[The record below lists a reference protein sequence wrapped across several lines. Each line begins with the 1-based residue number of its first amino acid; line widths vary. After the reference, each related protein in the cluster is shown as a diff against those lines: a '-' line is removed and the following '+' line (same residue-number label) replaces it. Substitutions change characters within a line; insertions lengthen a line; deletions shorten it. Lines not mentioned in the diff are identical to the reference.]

1 MSSPFS
7 PPHTSLAALLAAEVL
22 ALAGSSQKTDAVWV
36 TVTGSGGKTSLMET
50 LAYHLARKMDRRVIF
65 STTTR
70 LANPADHRYPCDHMV
85 LDGDI
90 SGLNS
95 HPLAGE
101 IVLFGVMKSGKIA
114 SPGVEKLDAL
124 ASHCDVLLLEGDGAR
139 HRPLKIHAER
149 DPIIPAKT
157 QLVIALMGLSAYGK
171 PLDEDSCYLTDRY
184 RELTGDRLHTI
195 GAEMYRR
202 LLDHPQGVFKG
213 VARQRVVL
221 LLNQSDR
228 FDATEILNLRTR
240 MIADWTGRPY
250 LFAIGS
256 AQRDIVVH
264 HEEVMGSDPIKGA
277 VRADI

>member
-1 MSSPFS
+1 MSAPASS
-7 PPHTSLAALLAAEVL
+7 SHASLIALLAAEVS
-22 ALAGSSQKTDAVWV
+22 ALAGFSQKAGAAWV
-36 TVTGSGGKTSLMET
+36 TITGSGGKTSLMEK
-50 LAYHLARKMDRRVIF
+50 LAHRLARQLDRRVII

-70 LANPADHRYPCDHMV
+70 LASPADHSYLCDHMV
-85 LDGDI
+85 LDGDL
-90 SGLNS
+90 SGLYS

-101 IVLFGVMKSGKIA
+101 VVLFGMMESGKIA

-124 ASHCDVLLLEGDGAR
+124 ASRCDVLLLEGDGAR

-171 PLDEDSCYLTDRY
+171 PLDEDSCYLPDRY

-213 VARQRVVL
+213 VAGQRVVL
-221 LLNQSDR
+221 VLNQSDR
-228 FDATEILNLRTR
+228 LDAAEIVGLGKR
-240 MIADWTGRPY
+240 MIADWTGIQF
-250 LFAIGS
+250 LFVAGS
-256 AQRDIVVH
+256 VKEDIVIH
-264 HEEVMGSDPIKGA
+264 HEEVMGSNPVKGA
-277 VRADI
+277 ACAHF